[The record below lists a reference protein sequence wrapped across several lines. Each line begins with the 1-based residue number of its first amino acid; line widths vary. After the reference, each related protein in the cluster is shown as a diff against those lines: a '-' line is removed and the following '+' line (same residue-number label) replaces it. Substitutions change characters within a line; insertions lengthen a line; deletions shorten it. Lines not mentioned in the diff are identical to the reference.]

1 MRRKCAWYACTSY
14 ASQGKTVDTV
24 LFSDAGSKPATNQK
38 QWFVTI
44 SRALIFTP
52 DKSALRAAIAS
63 EGHRTLATEARKDGQ
78 SVGRFH
84 NAPAQDAVSMPTA
97 GGGKMKIRL

>member
-1 MRRKCAWYACTSY
+1 
-14 ASQGKTVDTV
+14 VDTV

-44 SRALIFTP
+44 SRARRRALIFTP

-97 GGGKMKIRL
+97 AGGKMKIRL